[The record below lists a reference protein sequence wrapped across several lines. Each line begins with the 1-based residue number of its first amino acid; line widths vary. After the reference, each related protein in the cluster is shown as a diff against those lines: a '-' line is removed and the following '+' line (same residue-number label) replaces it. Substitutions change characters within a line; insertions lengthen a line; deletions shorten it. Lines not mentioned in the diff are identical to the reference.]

1 MSSIFT
7 KIINREFKSYIV
19 DETSDYIAILAKD
32 QIQPGHTLVIPKVGV
47 DNYLDMTSLEYSKL
61 QDYVHSV
68 ASMLKKAYPDKS
80 RIVMNIVGFEVP
92 HCHVH
97 LIPANSIDE
106 AFHTEPKNYSEEE
119 MTEILKLIL
128 DNK

>member
-32 QIQPGHTLVIPKVGV
+32 QIQPGHTLVIPKVEV
-47 DNYLDMTSLEYSKL
+47 DNYLDMTSIEYSSL
-61 QDYVHSV
+61 QEYVHKV
-68 ASMLKKAYPDKS
+68 AMILKKAYPDKY

-92 HCHVH
+92 HCHIH

-106 AFHTEPKNYSEEE
+106 AFHTEAKQLGDDE
-119 MTEILKLIL
+119 MTGILKLIL